1 MLSEQERFMLL
12 LKGPEDYA
20 HRAGQE
26 MLTIL
31 NGGKRLRYKAMSKI
45 ADQHFETIMQVF
57 NLEQSTN
64 IVKTWLSGY
73 HLPFD
78 PDRLKSF
85 DRFHQS
91 HGNFI
96 SEYPKL
102 IRSYQ

>member
-1 MLSEQERFMLL
+1 MRSEEQKFLLL

-26 MLTIL
+26 MLSVL
-31 NGGKRLRYKAMSKI
+31 NSGKRLRHKAMSKV
-45 ADQHFETIMQVF
+45 ADQHLEIILDVF
-57 NLEQSTN
+57 NNEQATR
-64 IVKTWLSGY
+64 IVKTWLSSY

-85 DRFHQS
+85 DRFHDS
-91 HGNFI
+91 LGSFI
-96 SEYPKL
+96 TDNPEQ